1 MGFPWI
7 CGPNHTSPPAGT
19 LPFRVNLAEILSFAS
34 LRPMEENRFEQYRR
48 ELTKKLAYQYWERRG
63 RPLGSP
69 EIDWASA
76 ERAIDPYLLASGQE
90 SPTLQ
95 IRLEPDENPFR

>member
-1 MGFPWI
+1 M
-7 CGPNHTSPPAGT
+7 TDR
-19 LPFRVNLAEILSFAS
+19 LD
-34 LRPMEENRFEQYRR
+34 QYRR

-69 EIDWASA
+69 QIDWASA

-90 SPTLQ
+90 SPTLE
-95 IRLEPDENPFR
+95 IRLEPDEGPFR